1 MPPLVTKAKLL
12 NMFSRNQIYTAFAFL
27 GLLGLPANAQTL
39 PNSIAYLEPLAET
52 ETDGGPGCGV
62 IGTNGRYL
70 IDTKVK
76 IGGQI
81 IPIKLLSLTRKAKT
95 WVAPDLKI
103 FFQVN
108 SGVLKQT
115 SDGYQSGASEWG
127 ILRISYK
134 GQQADMRA
142 REACDDS

>member
-1 MPPLVTKAKLL
+1 
-12 NMFSRNQIYTAFAFL
+12 MFSPSQILLALAL
-27 GLLGLPANAQTL
+27 SGLLCGAVSAQTL
-39 PNSIAYLEPLAET
+39 PNSIAYLEPLAEI
-52 ETDGGPGCGV
+52 ETDGGGGCGV
-62 IGTNGRYL
+62 VGTNGRFL

-81 IPIKLLSLTRKAKT
+81 LPVKLTSLTRKAKT
-95 WVAPDLKI
+95 WIGQDLKI

-115 SDGYQSGASEWG
+115 PDSFQTGPSEWG

-142 REACDDS
+142 REICEEN

>member
-1 MPPLVTKAKLL
+1 MILFPKNTISLAL
-12 NMFSRNQIYTAFAFL
+12 AFL
-27 GLLGLPANAQTL
+27 GPLSLPAAAQTQ

-52 ETDGGPGCGV
+52 ETDGGPGCGI

-70 IDTKVK
+70 VDSKVK
-76 IGGQI
+76 IGGRI
-81 IPIKLLSLTRKAKT
+81 IPVKMVALTRKAKT
-95 WVAPDLKI
+95 WGGADLKI

-108 SGVLKQT
+108 SGVLKET
-115 SDGYQSGASEWG
+115 PDGHQSGVSEWG

-142 REACDDS
+142 RETCDDN

>member
-1 MPPLVTKAKLL
+1 
-12 NMFSRNQIYTAFAFL
+12 MFSRNQIYLALVFSGIL
-27 GLLGLPANAQTL
+27 CLPAKLQTL

-52 ETDGGPGCGV
+52 ETDGGPGCGI

-70 IDTKVK
+70 IDSKVK
-76 IGGQI
+76 IGESV
-81 IPIKLLSLTRKAKT
+81 IPVKLVALTRKAKT
-95 WVAPDLKI
+95 WSAPDLKI

-108 SGVLKQT
+108 SGILKQT
-115 SDGYQSGASEWG
+115 AEGYESGVSEWG

-142 REACDDS
+142 RESCDDN

>member
-1 MPPLVTKAKLL
+1 MSLL
-12 NMFSRNQIYTAFAFL
+12 ARTFLAATFSAALYVAAT
-27 GLLGLPANAQTL
+27 AQTQ
-39 PNSIAYLEPLAET
+39 PNSIAYLEPLGET
-52 ETDGGPGCGV
+52 EADGGIGCGIV
-62 IGTNGRYL
+62 GTNGRYL

-76 IGGQI
+76 ITGKI
-81 IPIKLLSLTRKAKT
+81 FPVKLTALTRKAKT
-95 WVAPDLKI
+95 WTGQDLTI

-115 SDGYQSGASEWG
+115 PEGFQDGVSEWG

-142 REACDDS
+142 REICQEN

>member
-1 MPPLVTKAKLL
+1 
-12 NMFSRNQIYTAFAFL
+12 MFFRTHTCLALGFL
-27 GLLGLPANAQTL
+27 GLFCLSSTAQTP

-52 ETDGGPGCGV
+52 ETDGGTGCGI

-70 IDTKVK
+70 IDKKVK

-81 IPIKLLSLTRKAKT
+81 IPIKLVSLTKKAKT
-95 WVAPDLKI
+95 WEGTELKI

-108 SGVLKQT
+108 SGILKQARE
-115 SDGYQSGASEWG
+115 GYQSGVSEWG

-142 REACDDS
+142 REICEDN

>member
-1 MPPLVTKAKLL
+1 
-12 NMFSRNQIYTAFAFL
+12 MFSSHQIYLAFAFS
-27 GLLGLPANAQTL
+27 GLFCVSTSAQTL

-52 ETDGGPGCGV
+52 ETDGGAGCGV

-76 IGGQI
+76 IGEQI
-81 IPIKLLSLTRKAKT
+81 IPVKLISMTRKAKT
-95 WVAPDLKI
+95 WSGQDLRI

-115 SDGYQSGASEWG
+115 SEGFQSGVSEWG

-142 REACDDS
+142 REICEEN

>member
-1 MPPLVTKAKLL
+1 MATPTQILL
-12 NMFSRNQIYTAFAFL
+12 AIAFS
-27 GLLGLPANAQTL
+27 GLSCSAALAQTL

-52 ETDGGPGCGV
+52 ETDGGAGCGV
-62 IGTNGRYL
+62 VSTNGRYL

-81 IPIKLLSLTRKAKT
+81 IPVRLISITRKAKT
-95 WVAPDLKI
+95 WSGQDLKI

-115 SDGYQSGASEWG
+115 SDGFQSGPSEWG

-142 REACDDS
+142 REICEEN

>member
-1 MPPLVTKAKLL
+1 MAST
-12 NMFSRNQIYTAFAFL
+12 NQILLVIAFTGISCVA
-27 GLLGLPANAQTL
+27 AMAQTL

-52 ETDGGPGCGV
+52 ETDGGAGCGV
-62 IGTNGRYL
+62 VSTNGRYL

-81 IPIKLLSLTRKAKT
+81 IPVKLTSITRKAKT
-95 WVAPDLKI
+95 WSGQDLRI

-115 SDGYQSGASEWG
+115 YDSFQSGQSEWG

-142 REACDDS
+142 REICDDN

>member
-1 MPPLVTKAKLL
+1 MSLSTRLFLTALL
-12 NMFSRNQIYTAFAFL
+12 SASLYTGAA
-27 GLLGLPANAQTL
+27 AQTQ
-39 PNSIAYLEPLAET
+39 PNSIAYLESLGET
-52 ETDGGPGCGV
+52 ETDGGAGCGI

-76 IGGQI
+76 ITGKI
-81 IPIKLLSLTRKAKT
+81 FPVKLTALTRKAKT
-95 WVAPDLKI
+95 WTGQDLTI

-115 SDGYQSGASEWG
+115 SGSFQDGVSEWG

-142 REACDDS
+142 REICQEN

>member
-1 MPPLVTKAKLL
+1 MISQTQILLVIALSG
-12 NMFSRNQIYTAFAFL
+12 FSCVAAT
-27 GLLGLPANAQTL
+27 AQTL

-52 ETDGGPGCGV
+52 ETDGGAGCGV
-62 IGTNGRYL
+62 VGTNGRYL

-81 IPIKLLSLTRKAKT
+81 IPVKLISLTRKAKT
-95 WVAPDLKI
+95 WTGQDLRI

-115 SDGYQSGASEWG
+115 PDSFQSGPSEWG

-134 GQQADMRA
+134 GQLADMRA
-142 REACDDS
+142 REICEEN

>member
-1 MPPLVTKAKLL
+1 MLSPSRILL
-12 NMFSRNQIYTAFAFL
+12 TLAL
-27 GLLGLPANAQTL
+27 TGLTCGAVSAQTL

-52 ETDGGPGCGV
+52 ETDGGGGCGV
-62 IGTNGRYL
+62 VGTNGRYL
-70 IDTKVK
+70 VDTKVK

-81 IPIKLLSLTRKAKT
+81 IPVKLSSLTRKAKT
-95 WVAPDLKI
+95 WIGQDLKI

-115 SDGYQSGASEWG
+115 REGFEPGTSEWG
-127 ILRISYK
+127 ILRISFK

-142 REACDDS
+142 REICEEN